1 MRYSHHSFIQL
12 TYLPTSHPLVDLT
25 FAPFPTLYATNHTH
39 CYLPILPLLSLPL
52 SSPSPHHKPY
62 HHLTTTLSSPSHHS
76 PKHQSLTRK
85 SFGGGNYDGVGYV
98 DTQGRLLG
106 QVVPIPCSEEED
118 VLRVGAGVS
127 PQGGGEGVA
136 TRQVSY
142 LINYK

>member
-1 MRYSHHSFIQL
+1 MLSTNI
-12 TYLPTSHPLVDLT
+12 TPIITTTIIIVTSPQ
-25 FAPFPTLYATNHTH
+25 
-39 CYLPILPLLSLPL
+39 
-52 SSPSPHHKPY
+52 PY
-62 HHLTTTLSSPSHHS
+62 HPHYNS

-106 QVVPIPCSEEED
+106 QVVPIPCSDEED
-118 VLRVGAGVS
+118 VMRVGAGVS

-142 LINYK
+142 LMNYK